1 MHTRRPQ
8 SPSAHHDEARREK
21 REHKTERR
29 VLPNNSVAGIIAQLD
44 SPAEHRRAETLQT
57 QWAAFRLDYLRNV
70 LRQQTKDLTRGPYLS
85 PPQL

>member
-44 SPAEHRRAETLQT
+44 SPAEHRRAETPE
-57 QWAAFRLDYLRNV
+57 NV
-70 LRQQTKDLTRGPYLS
+70 LM
-85 PPQL
+85 